1 MSSHDLL
8 LTDIPLQDDS
18 EDLFGYKKFTDR
30 LTDCIKHFS
39 SDDGLVV
46 ALNGEW
52 GSGKTSVINIVKN
65 QLKKEKNIHVISYSY
80 WWYEGKK
87 EVITAFLS
95 ALSTAIGCLGNS
107 DEIASKLKKIMQ
119 VLVPIADL
127 ISQSNIPSKVVE
139 VSEKFFNPLS
149 LEQNFQDVREFLKN
163 QDNHIVIFIDD
174 LDRMD
179 PEDSI
184 QVFKLLKTIGRLPK
198 VTFVIVYDKKLAH
211 SILKQHFPYEGQ
223 DFLEKVIQVSFD
235 MPVPTREVLHKIFID
250 ELIKISSDKL
260 DRYEIGLLRCGY
272 LYEFIKTPRNLGRLL
287 ANLKFNIN
295 PVIQD
300 VYIKDF
306 IALEILRL
314 YFPTIYQEIAHNKHQ
329 ICQDSAF
336 DLSDT
341 SRPGVN
347 DSFISFLISKAS
359 KEPRETLEKLLEHL
373 LYPSISVEQ
382 RKSEKRLSS
391 TDHFDTYFNLNI
403 DSASLS
409 DYEVEQF
416 LNSLREQDIEK
427 NKFIFPC
434 KDEAKER
441 LQYFN
446 AFLKELGLHVEKIK
460 DDSDAKKIL
469 MSSIKM
475 VDKLYDPSEILQMN
489 QNENVYQML
498 LYVLGKMFKKFSI
511 HNLTAV
517 IKESLEI
524 ASVNWDLE
532 FLNQIKKL
540 HWIFYIERDVRDIL
554 KQSFRSKVVALI
566 QREKFLNLGNRIPL
580 CIATWER
587 EFKDDQF
594 LCDSLE
600 KYFNS
605 DDKVDQLTRSFL
617 LISISDRGERQD
629 NLNLKD
635 VGRYLNLGLFYE
647 GVHRASRNNYENAR
661 RFELAMERKLKSER
675 EAM

>member
-18 EDLFGYKKFTDR
+18 KDLFGYKKFTDR

-46 ALNGEW
+46 ALNGGW
-52 GSGKTSVINIVKN
+52 GSGKTSVINMVKS
-65 QLKKEKNIHVISYSY
+65 QLQKEKNIQVISYSY

-87 EVITAFLS
+87 EVISAFLI
-95 ALSTAIGCLGNS
+95 ALSEAIKPLGNS
-107 DEIASKLKKIMQ
+107 EEIVPQ
-119 VLVPIADL
+119 VLQLIRPLALAADVVT
-127 ISQSNIPSKVVE
+127 QSKFPSKAL
-139 VSEKFFNPLS
+139 KLTQHFFNPVS
-149 LEQNFQDVREFLKN
+149 LERKLQNVKKFLREQDK
-163 QDNHIVIFIDD
+163 QIVIFIDD

-179 PEDSI
+179 PDDSI

-211 SILKQHFPYEGQ
+211 SILKQHFPCEGQ

-250 ELIKISSDKL
+250 ELIKISSEKL
-260 DRYEIGLLRCGY
+260 DRYEIDGLRCDY
-272 LYEFIKTPRNLGRLL
+272 IYEFIKTPRNLGRLL

-300 VYIKDF
+300 VYVKDF

-341 SRPGVN
+341 TRPGVN
-347 DSFISFLISKAS
+347 DSFINFLISKVS
-359 KEPRETLEKLLEHL
+359 KEHRETLEKLLEYL

-391 TDHFDTYFNLNI
+391 IDHFDTYFNLNI

-416 LNSLREQDIEK
+416 LNSLRKQDIEE
-427 NKFIFPC
+427 NKFTISN
-434 KDEAKER
+434 KDDLKAKA
-441 LQYFN
+441 QFFYV
-446 AFLKELGLHVEKIK
+446 FLKELGLQIKKIK
-460 DDSDAKKIL
+460 DDLDAKKVL
-469 MSSIKM
+469 MFSIRM
-475 VDKLYDPSEILQMN
+475 ADKLYDPTEILQLK
-489 QNENVYQML
+489 QNENIYQML
-498 LYVLGKMFKKFSI
+498 LYVLGKMYKKFSI

-647 GVHRASRNNYENAR
+647 GVHRASRNHYENAR

>member
-8 LTDIPLQDDS
+8 LTDMPLQDDS

-30 LTDCIKHFS
+30 LTDCINNFS

-52 GSGKTSVINIVKN
+52 GSGKTSVINMVKN
-65 QLKKEKNIHVISYSY
+65 QLQKEENIQVISYSY

-87 EVITAFLS
+87 EVISAFLI
-95 ALSTAIGCLGNS
+95 ALSEAIKPLGNS
-107 DEIASKLKKIMQ
+107 EEIVPQ
-119 VLVPIADL
+119 VLQLIRPLALAADFAT
-127 ISQSNIPSKVVE
+127 QSKFPSKTL
-139 VSEKFFNPLS
+139 KFAQQLFNPVS
-149 LEQNFQDVREFLKN
+149 LERKLQNIKNFLSEQNK
-163 QDNHIVIFIDD
+163 QIVIFIDD

-179 PEDSI
+179 PDDSI
-184 QVFKLLKTIGRLPK
+184 QVFKLLKTVGRLPK
-198 VTFVIVYDKKLAH
+198 VTFVIVYDKKLSN
-211 SILKQHFPYEGQ
+211 SILKQHYPSEGQ

-250 ELIKISSDKL
+250 ELIKISSDKR
-260 DRYEIGLLRCGY
+260 DRNEIEGFMFDY

-300 VYIKDF
+300 VYIQDF
-306 IALEILRL
+306 VALEIFRL

-329 ICQDSAF
+329 ICQDTGF
-336 DLSDT
+336 DLSAT
-341 SRPGVN
+341 SRPDVN
-347 DSFISFLISKAS
+347 VSFINFLISKVS
-359 KEPRETLEKLLEHL
+359 KEHRETLEILLEYL

-391 TDHFDTYFNLNI
+391 NDHFDTYFNLNI

-416 LNSLREQDIEK
+416 LNSLREQDIEE

-475 VDKLYDPSEILQMN
+475 ADKLYDPSEILQMN

-517 IKESLEI
+517 IKKSLEI
-524 ASVNWDLE
+524 ASVNWDIE
-532 FLNQIKKL
+532 FLNQIKNL
-540 HWIFYIERDVRDIL
+540 HRLFYIERDVRDIL
-554 KQSFRSKVVALI
+554 KLSFRSKVVALI

-587 EFKDDQF
+587 EFKDDKF

-605 DDKVDQLTRSFL
+605 DDKVDQLARSFL

-635 VGRYLNLGLFYE
+635 VGRYLNLELFYE

-661 RFELAMERKLKSER
+661 RFELAMERKFKSER